1 MLEVVW
7 GIFVFILRAI
17 YVALEV
23 VAFISDIRQLW
34 RWMTGRSNTVEV
46 PPEPKILSP
55 AAQRALD
62 EAEQR
67 RLHAAS
73 GTVQAS

>member
-1 MLEVVW
+1 MIELLW
-7 GIFVFILRAI
+7 GTFVFILRAI
-17 YVALEV
+17 YVVLEV
-23 VAFISDIRQLW
+23 VAFVLDIHQHW
-34 RWMTGRSNTVEV
+34 RWMTGRSNTVTV
-46 PPEPKILSP
+46 PAEPKILSP